1 MSKIDASKIN
11 FGNSFVLH
19 SSGNQNINK
28 EISDAQIIADSIIAE
43 AKNKAA
49 QIVQQAETQAAEI
62 VNQAVVDAENCK
74 EQVLSESKQI
84 GYDEGYAQGQETI
97 TKEMEDLI
105 ENVNN
110 FAKCKFDIKQRIIK
124 SVHNDILSLVIE
136 ISERI
141 CKTQFNENR
150 DVLLNVVQNA
160 ISMLKQKEHVT
171 IIVNPAMAQKI
182 YAISQDLKE
191 RINNLEHIKIIED
204 TSVTPDGT
212 IIEAVGSR
220 VDARIGTQIEQFAQ
234 QLFNELNSTPELELS
249 RELDDVDGMNDD
261 DDKSEQI

>member
-11 FGNSFVLH
+11 FGNSFVLN
-19 SSGNQNINK
+19 STGNQVINK

-49 QIVQQAETQAAEI
+49 QIIQEAQNQAGQI
-62 VNQAVVDAENCK
+62 VNQAVMDAENCK

-84 GYDEGYAQGQETI
+84 GYDEGYAQGKETI
-97 TKEMEDLI
+97 TNEMVDLI
-105 ENVNN
+105 TNVNN
-110 FAKCKFDIKQRIIK
+110 FVKCKFDAKQRIIK

-136 ISERI
+136 ISERV
-141 CKTQFNENR
+141 CKTQFSQNR
-150 DVLLNVVQNA
+150 QILLNVVENA

-171 IIVNPAMAQKI
+171 IIVNPEMSQKI
-182 YAISQDLKE
+182 YAISDDLKE

-212 IIEAVGSR
+212 IVEAVGSR

-234 QLFNELNSTPELELS
+234 QLFNELNSTPEIELA
-249 RELDDVDGMNDD
+249 RELDDVDGMNDN
-261 DDKSEQI
+261 DDKSEQV